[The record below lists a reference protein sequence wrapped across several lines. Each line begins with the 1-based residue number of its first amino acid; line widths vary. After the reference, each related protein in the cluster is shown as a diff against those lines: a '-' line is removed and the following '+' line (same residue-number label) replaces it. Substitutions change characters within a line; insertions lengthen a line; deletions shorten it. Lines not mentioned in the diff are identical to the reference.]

1 MSSVSFN
8 IDDAVLQKA
17 RQRAQSEGQSLDQVV
32 SKMLYEW
39 TIVWSPPSIP
49 KGAQRYTIKRGDTLA
64 QIALRFY
71 GDAKRYVDIAQANG
85 ITNPGMIRIGQIL
98 IIPDL
103 SAQAGPAVTPVQPA
117 PVTVRPTPVT
127 VAPSLNIEFIQSP
140 HYNQRPA
147 GSKIWC
153 IVVHATANSTL
164 EGVIKWFQNPEAF
177 VCAHYNIGKDGR
189 IAQMALDEQ
198 RAWHAGKST
207 WKGVADVN
215 NYSIGIELVNL
226 NNGKDPYP
234 EAQYKVLVALCKML
248 MQKYGIQAEDIVSHK
263 AISLSGKIDPVGL
276 DMDQLR
282 RDVVS

>member
-1 MSSVSFN
+1 MGSISLN
-8 IDDAVLQKA
+8 IDDAILQKA
-17 RQRAQSEGQSLDQVV
+17 RQRAQSEGQPLDQIV

-39 TIVWSPPSIP
+39 TIVWSPPGIP
-49 KGAQRYTIKRGDTLA
+49 KGAQRYTIRSGDTLA

-71 GDAKRYVDIAQANG
+71 GNAKRYIDIAQANG
-85 ITNPGMIRIGQIL
+85 ITNPGMIRVGQIL

-103 SAQAGPAVTPVQPA
+103 SVQQAPEPTPVQPT
-117 PVTVRPTPVT
+117 PVQPTPVT
-127 VAPSLNIEFIQSP
+127 LAPALDIEFIESP
-140 HYNQRPA
+140 HYNRRPA
-147 GSKIWC
+147 GSRIWC

-164 EGVIKWFQNPEAF
+164 EGVIKWFLNPQSF
-177 VCAHYNIGKDGR
+177 VSAHYNIGKDGR
-189 IAQMALDEQ
+189 IVQMVQDEL
-198 RAWHAGKST
+198 RGWHAGKST

-226 NNGKDPYP
+226 NNGQDPYP
-234 EAQYKVLVALCKML
+234 PAQYQTTVTLCKTL

-263 AISLSGKIDPVGL
+263 AISLSGKTDPMGL

>member
-39 TIVWSPPSIP
+39 TLVWSPPSVP
-49 KGAQRYTIKRGDTLA
+49 KGAQRYTVKQGDTLA

-71 GDAKRYVDIAQANG
+71 GDAKRYIDIAQANG

-103 SAQAGPAVTPVQPA
+103 SAQAEPTPTVVQ
-117 PVTVRPTPVT
+117 PTPVSGT
-127 VAPSLNIEFIQSP
+127 PALDIEFIQSP

-164 EGVIKWFQNPEAF
+164 EGVIKWFLNPQAF
-177 VCAHYNIGKDGR
+177 VSAHYNIGKDGR
-189 IAQMALDEQ
+189 IVQMALDEQ

-207 WKGVADVN
+207 WKGVADAN

-226 NNGKDPYP
+226 NNGQDPYP
-234 EAQYKVLVALCKML
+234 PAQYNATVALCKML
-248 MQKYGIQAEDIVSHK
+248 MQKYGIKAEDIVSHK
-263 AISLSGKIDPVGL
+263 AISLSGKSDPMGL